1 MCGENHETTD
11 CSLWQFAIAENK
23 EDHDLHAA
31 KLQLRQGRSGAGCIV
46 PLDAVNTRD
55 VPGDGDCMFHAWG
68 LELRAR
74 FPELLGSGGA
84 EVAAPGR
91 YWREYLVAF
100 VANPDSIL
108 DDRPVREWVRAVA
121 RKSVDEY
128 AAYIRAQNRPWG
140 GFFELCLLCA
150 AWGHGLSCGVLE
162 RTAVGYRVLGVC
174 GAAPSRRSH
183 SVFLLWTGGH
193 YMRARVRQQARKTIS
208 EWEG

>member
-1 MCGENHETTD
+1 V
-11 CSLWQFAIAENK
+11 SL
-23 EDHDLHAA
+23 DT
-31 KLQLRQGRSGAGCIV
+31 
-46 PLDAVNTRD
+46 VNTRD

-74 FPELLGSGGA
+74 FPDLLSHGGA

-100 VANPDSIL
+100 VTNPDSLL
-108 DDRPVREWVRAVA
+108 DNLLVSEWVRIVT
-121 RKSVDEY
+121 RKSVAEY
-128 AAYIRAQNRPWG
+128 VAYIRSQTRPWG
-140 GFFELCLLCA
+140 GFFELCVLCV

-162 RTAVGYRVLGVC
+162 RVAGGYRVLGVC
-174 GAAPSRRSH
+174 GATPSSRSH

-193 YMRARVRQQARKTIS
+193 YMRARVQEQARKTIQ